1 MEFADMKTEP
11 VMGDWGNDQ
20 TEPEAPLMGV
30 DGAFF
35 YGGARREALLEQ
47 ILHLQQFVAGV
58 VVVLAEDGL
67 GKTTLRQRLEG
78 RLPPD
83 CLLCSLGAG
92 DLVDPRQVFAEI
104 ANALELPFEAS
115 AGQQLAAIRAHVQ
128 EPEAAEL
135 VVLLDDAHL
144 LDDHVLSGLM
154 SLLQGVDSAGAG
166 LSLILFGLPEL
177 ADRIDRFQMVDVQVN
192 DLIIPPLN
200 IAEVAEY
207 LLLKYPERMPAGR
220 KQSDTRLAAG
230 IWQETMGN
238 PAEIDLLMARQGGAL
253 VAPEASELRKQI
265 QHYKWHIVAA
275 AGLVVVLALIL
286 LSWSGDEGEPE
297 VSATRQ
303 LAVPLPNPIAP
314 QAVAPVDGV
323 DVVPAGAV
331 VPLPPPVPMPQGT
344 AVGSA
349 AAAAGGAV
357 QRSPAPVG
365 VVERAPASAVV
376 ESAPVAALPQP
387 QPTPVAVAT
396 PAVKPTAAAAK
407 AAAPAGAV
415 TAPKVAS
422 APAAGSGAAVT
433 GGGDEQF
440 LLGVNGQHFAL
451 QILAAESRAAV
462 QKYVQAQSNR
472 QQLRIYETRREGKP
486 WFVVVLGDYATREM
500 AQKAI
505 AGLPDTQRK
514 AGAWP
519 KSYAS
524 IQAEIKADRGD

>member
-1 MEFADMKTEP
+1 MKTEP
-11 VMGDWGNDQ
+11 VMGDWGNDPA
-20 TEPEAPLMGV
+20 EPEAPLMGA

-58 VVVLAEDGL
+58 VVVLAEEGL

-78 RLPPD
+78 RLPPG

-92 DLVDPRQVFAEI
+92 DLVDSRQVFAEI

-115 AGQQLAAIRAHVQ
+115 AGQQLSAIRAHVQ

-192 DLIIPPLN
+192 DLIIPPLS
-200 IAEVAEY
+200 IPEVAEY

-230 IWQETMGN
+230 IWQETMGS
-238 PAEIDLLMARQGGAL
+238 PAEIDQLMSRQGGAL
-253 VAPEASELRKQI
+253 VAPETSELRKQI
-265 QHYKWHIVAA
+265 QHYRWHIVAA
-275 AGLVVVLALIL
+275 VALVVVLALIL
-286 LSWSGDEGEPE
+286 LSWSDEEGEASAVRQQA
-297 VSATRQ
+297 VS
-303 LAVPLPNPIAP
+303 LPNPIAP
-314 QAVAPVDGV
+314 QVVEPVGDGMGAVSVGSS
-323 DVVPAGAV
+323 PAGAV
-331 VPLPPPVPMPQGT
+331 LPLPPPVPMPQGT
-344 AVGSA
+344 AVAGA
-349 AAAAGGAV
+349 AAIAGGAV
-357 QRSPAPVG
+357 QRSPVPAG
-365 VVERAPASAVV
+365 VVERPPAIAPAPAEPVPAQQPSVPSQPQSTPVV
-376 ESAPVAALPQP
+376 AAPAAAAKVVAPVAA
-387 QPTPVAVAT
+387 A
-396 PAVKPTAAAAK
+396 
-407 AAAPAGAV
+407 
-415 TAPKVAS
+415 TAPKAVS
-422 APAAGSGAAVT
+422 APAAASAAAVT
-433 GGGDEQF
+433 GGGDEQY
-440 LLGVNGQHFAL
+440 LLGVNRQHFAL

-486 WFVVVLGDYATREM
+486 WFVVVLGDYATREI
-500 AQKAI
+500 AQKAVM
-505 AGLPDTQRK
+505 GLPEAQRK